1 MKIKHYLYNAFI
13 IELGDKKI
21 AIDPG
26 GLFLYYFRMT
36 TLIPKS
42 EWNDITHIF
51 VTHGDPDHYWHMD
64 RVAKASNAAIICNQK
79 MVKDVN
85 GKLLMLGPRSK
96 GLAFTKEM
104 KNVHTLSVNQTVQ
117 LDDMTI
123 TGLRTVHGPLNL
135 KIGPI
140 TKTKHPGPEERIGW
154 GAIGFKIEL
163 DGSTIVNLGDT
174 LLNLED
180 WQAIK
185 KADVLILPIGGREAH
200 NTMDEAEALQA
211 IKELKPKV
219 VIPCHY
225 NMPALFT
232 KENGKADEV
241 KFKIQVEKLGSVCR
255 ILKYGDEIGVYR
267 Q

>member
-1 MKIKHYLYNAFI
+1 MKIKHYLYNAFV
-13 IELGDKKI
+13 IESGDKKI

-26 GLFLYYFRMT
+26 CLFLYYFRMT

-64 RVAKASNAAIICNQK
+64 RVAEASNAAIICNK
-79 MVKDVN
+79 NMVKNVN
-85 GKLLMLGPRSK
+85 GKSLMLGPRSK

-123 TGLRTVHGPLNL
+123 TGIKAEHGPLTL

-140 TKTKHPGPEERIGW
+140 KKTVHPGPEQRVGW
-154 GAIGFKIEL
+154 GTIGFKIEL
-163 DGSTIVNLGDT
+163 NGSTIVNLGDT
-174 LLNLED
+174 LLHLDD
-180 WQAIK
+180 WQTIK
-185 KADVLILPIGGREAH
+185 DADVLMLPIGGAEAH
-200 NTMDEAEALQA
+200 NTMDAKQALQA

-225 NMPALFT
+225 NMPSLFT
-232 KENGKADEV
+232 KEYCKTDAAG
-241 KFKIQVEKLGSVCR
+241 FKIQVEKSGSDCR
-255 ILKYGDEIGVYR
+255 ILKCGDKIEV
-267 Q
+267 

>member
-1 MKIKHYLYNAFI
+1 MKIKHYLYNAFV
-13 IELGDKKI
+13 IESGDKKI

-42 EWNDITHIF
+42 EWNDMTHIF
-51 VTHGDPDHYWHMD
+51 ITHGDPDHYWHMD
-64 RVAKASNAAIICNQK
+64 RVAKASNAAIICNRN
-79 MVKDVN
+79 MVKHEN
-85 GKLLMLGPRSK
+85 GKSLMLGPRSK

-104 KNVHTLSVNQTVQ
+104 KNVHTLSVNQAIQ
-117 LDDMTI
+117 LDDMMI
-123 TGLRTVHGPLNL
+123 TGLKAVHGPLRL

-140 TKTKHPGPEERIGW
+140 TKTKHPGPEERVGW

-163 DGSTIVNLGDT
+163 NGSTIVNLGDT

-200 NTMDEAEALQA
+200 NTMDETEALQA
-211 IKELKPKV
+211 IKTLRPKV

-225 NMPALFT
+225 NLPALFSR
-232 KENGKADEV
+232 EYCKADEAM
-241 KFKIQVEKLGSVCR
+241 FKIQVEKSGSECR
-255 ILKYGDEIGVYR
+255 ILKYGDETEV
-267 Q
+267 